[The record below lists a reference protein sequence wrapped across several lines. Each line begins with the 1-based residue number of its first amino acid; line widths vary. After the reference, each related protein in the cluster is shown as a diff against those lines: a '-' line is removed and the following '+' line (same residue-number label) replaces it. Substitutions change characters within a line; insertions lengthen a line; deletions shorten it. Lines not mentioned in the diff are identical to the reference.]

1 MLNAKCGRLADHRM
15 TIPSMLILIN
25 KEFVYM
31 MRFFKSLPCIFF
43 FKFVNGF
50 FFLNLSILVHVIA
63 SANLFAKYFVRI
75 KIVMLDINRLFL
87 GKSMQVF

>member
-1 MLNAKCGRLADHRM
+1 
-15 TIPSMLILIN
+15 
-25 KEFVYM
+25 M
-31 MRFFKSLPCIFF
+31 MRFLVISLHIFIQIFKWFLFF
-43 FKFVNGF
+43 SY
-50 FFLNLSILVHVIA
+50 LSILVIA